1 MKISGKT
8 RLIGAAIVVA
18 VAGTVG
24 GLAATDF
31 GATPVNP
38 LCTPVALSNLMGYWE
53 NKQSHATSHADM
65 KAVYGEGISAEVQR
79 GKLCHL
85 QGFG

>member
-1 MKISGKT
+1 MKISRKA

-18 VAGTVG
+18 VAGTAG
-24 GLAATDF
+24 GLAATDSS
-31 GATPVNP
+31 AKPVNP
-38 LCTPVALSNLMGYWE
+38 LCTPVALSDLMGYWQ
-53 NKQSHATSHADM
+53 NKQSQATSQTDM
-65 KAVYGEGISAEVQR
+65 QAIYGAGITAELQR

>member
-1 MKISGKT
+1 MKISRKAG
-8 RLIGAAIVVA
+8 LIGAAIVVA
-18 VAGTVG
+18 VAGTAG
-24 GLAATDF
+24 GLAATDS
-31 GATPVNP
+31 GAKPVNP
-38 LCTPVALSNLMGYWE
+38 LCTPVALSDLMGYWQ

-65 KAVYGEGISAEVQR
+65 QAIYGAGISAEAQR